1 MENKVKI
8 NSKNLVVIPQG
19 IDKLLSLKKSLT
31 FQLNNVLGAT
41 IDNEILNESK
51 GIKDGGTNI
60 SGYYA
65 GTFIKSNRKSFF
77 NVKKSSTAVVIE
89 LTNENYNQLVI
100 GVDNPRELVDQ
111 INNLVAINSK

>member
-8 NSKNLVVIPQG
+8 NSRNLVVIPQG
-19 IDKLLSLKKSLT
+19 VDKLLSFKKSLT
-31 FQLNNVLGAT
+31 FQADHVLGAT

-60 SGYYA
+60 PGYYA
-65 GTFIKSNRKSFF
+65 GTFIKNNRKSFF
-77 NVKKSSTAVVIE
+77 NIKRSSTAVVIE
-89 LTNENYNQLVI
+89 LTNENYNQLFI

-111 INNLVAINSK
+111 INNLAAANSK